1 MKKSKK
7 INKNK
12 KTIYLVSAIMLIFFA
27 AIIIYFS
34 YRSAI
39 NEVINITLADGN
51 LFKKECFTRRRLD
64 GACTSR
70 KNKNLWPVAIMIDN
84 HPDAW
89 PQYGLNSAQ
98 LVYNTLTEGGATR
111 LMAVFTS
118 PPAGGDDIE
127 KIGPVRSARPYYL
140 TWAKE
145 LDALY
150 GHSGGSPEALEKIK
164 EYDILN
170 WEESSTYG
178 PLYFNR
184 DYNHYGPHNLFTS
197 NKKIAQA
204 RKDWELDN
212 KIPDYQAWQFNENAT
227 STIDIVDNIFINYS
241 VGVTF
246 DIKYEYSTST
256 QKYLRF
262 QADEAQMDGLDNS
275 QIAVKNLIIQFVP
288 EEVHLDS
295 EDRLYIDT
303 LGIGEAWIFY
313 NNKMIK
319 ARWAK
324 KEFMNRTYF
333 SDPDGNEIVFQPGN
347 VWIEVVPSGRQV
359 EVE

>member
-1 MKKSKK
+1 MK
-7 INKNK
+7 KNK
-12 KTIYLVSAIMLIFFA
+12 KNNKKHVYLVSAIILFFFA
-27 AIIIYFS
+27 AIIIFYC
-34 YRSAI
+34 YRSTI
-39 NEVINITLADGN
+39 EDIVNITLADGN
-51 LFKKECFTRRRLD
+51 LFKKECFSRQRLD

-98 LVYNTLTEGGATR
+98 LVYNTLTEGSHTR
-111 LMAVFTS
+111 IMAVYST
-118 PPAGGDDIE
+118 GDEIE
-127 KIGPVRSARPYYL
+127 KIGPVRSARPYYIS
-140 TWAKE
+140 WVKE

-164 EYDILN
+164 EYEIHDL
-170 WEESSTYG
+170 EEITSYG

-197 NKKIAQA
+197 SKKINKA

-212 KIPDYQAWQFNENAT
+212 DPEYQAWQFDENAT
-227 STIDIVDNIFINYS
+227 STVDIVNDIYINYS
-241 VGVTF
+241 PGITF
-246 DIKYEYSTST
+246 DVKYEYNTST

-262 QADEAQMDGLDNS
+262 QADEVQMDGLDNS

-288 EEVHLDS
+288 EEIHLDS

-313 NNKMIK
+313 NNKIIR
-319 ARWAK
+319 AVWER
-324 KEFMNRTYF
+324 ENLESRTMFY
-333 SDPDGNEIVFQPGN
+333 DENNNEIVFQPGN
-347 VWIEVVPSGRQV
+347 IWIEVVPGKRGV
-359 EVE
+359 DVF